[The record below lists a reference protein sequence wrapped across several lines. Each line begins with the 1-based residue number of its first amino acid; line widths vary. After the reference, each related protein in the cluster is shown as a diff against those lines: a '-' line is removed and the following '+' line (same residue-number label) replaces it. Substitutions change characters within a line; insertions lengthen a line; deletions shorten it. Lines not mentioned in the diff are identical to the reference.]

1 MSYESNG
8 QRTTSGYIAL
18 APHCALKRL
27 EVPCIYDIANDEL
40 YEINDEA
47 YQFLLQCSRGKQVD
61 VKKADEEF
69 IQYCLSENLITPS
82 ETPVKKNGI
91 SDQLAKGS
99 PLAPIPSLRYLEFQ
113 LTDRCNLRCRHCYI
127 GEGLHWP
134 TGHLRPKGHCP
145 KGHLRLRRQDLSY
158 GTILAI
164 LKEFEKIQGLR
175 LLLSGGEPLLHP
187 RFWEINDVL
196 RDYAFRSVLL
206 SNGTLITKAIA
217 KRLRVHEVQVSL
229 DGMKEGHEAIR
240 GGGTFTKTLSAIDHL
255 QEAGIGVSIATMI
268 HRENLNQFDSLASL
282 MLSKK
287 ISEWNVD
294 LPCIA
299 GRMAENRNLWV
310 SPEEAGPFLRYGYG
324 GGLHSS
330 EKDST
335 CGAHLCAILAN
346 GKVAKCGLFSQ
357 EPVGSIAEGLRYCWE
372 RIPRIELKELACNCA
387 IIEECRGGCR
397 YRAKLRGDIFKP
409 DLFQCYARGVLKGGE
424 GDDH

>member
-1 MSYESNG
+1 MSYESK
-8 QRTTSGYIAL
+8 YITI

-27 EVPCIYDIANDEL
+27 EEPCLYDIANDEL
-40 YEINDEA
+40 YEINEEA
-47 YQFLLQCSRGKQVD
+47 YQFLLKCSQGEHAVLKQE
-61 VKKADEEF
+61 DEEF
-69 IQYCLSENLITPS
+69 IRYCLSENLLVFS
-82 ETPVKKNGI
+82 HTPVKKNGI
-91 SDQLAKGS
+91 PDQS
-99 PLAPIPSLRYLEFQ
+99 PIPSLRYLEFQ

-134 TGHLRPKGHCP
+134 KGH
-145 KGHLRLRRQDLSY
+145 LRRQDLPY
-158 GTILAI
+158 EAILEI

-187 RFWEINDVL
+187 HFWEINEVL

-206 SNGTLITKAIA
+206 SNGALITKAIA
-217 KRLRVHEVQVSL
+217 KRLRVHEVQISL
-229 DGMKEGHEAIR
+229 DGMEEGHEAIR
-240 GGGTFTKTLSAIDHL
+240 GKGTFTKTLSAIDHL

-299 GRMAENRNLWV
+299 GRMAENRSLCV

-324 GGLHSS
+324 GGLHGS

-357 EPVGSIAEGLRYCWE
+357 EPVGAIAEGLRHCWE

-397 YRAKLRGDIFKP
+397 YRAKLQGDIFKP

-424 GDDH
+424 KDEYQKGS